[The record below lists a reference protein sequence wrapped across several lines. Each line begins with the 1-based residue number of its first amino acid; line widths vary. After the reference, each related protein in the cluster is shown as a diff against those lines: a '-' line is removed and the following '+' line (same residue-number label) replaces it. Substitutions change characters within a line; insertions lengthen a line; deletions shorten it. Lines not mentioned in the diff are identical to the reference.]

1 MRVIVPVLLVLIAV
15 YGATVALKPNL
26 AVRRNQIASPMAIQI
41 ARLKGVVAFAMAAF
55 LLWRTQS

>member
-1 MRVIVPVLLVLIAV
+1 VLIAV